1 VKRREAAHFMTPDE
15 LQDFLAE
22 RQVNFER
29 EEIQNGFLFRCES
42 GEKFAAYTTG
52 RVVCQGKPTEL
63 SKAVKEWKKPA
74 KAAHVIEPSKQAALG
89 PDKRVF
95 IVYGHDIVARDALEL
110 VLRRMGLEP
119 IVLENLPAAG
129 DTVIE
134 KLEHYLKEHGN
145 VGFACVLL
153 TPDDEGHQS
162 GKPEEKKYRARQNVI
177 LELGMVLA
185 RLGRQRVAILTKES
199 VEHPS
204 DIAGLI
210 YRPFKE
216 RVEEV
221 KAKLYKDLEAA
232 GYKPD
237 TAGL

>member
-1 VKRREAAHFMTPDE
+1 MTMEE
-15 LQDFLAE
+15 LRDFLIQRRIGFSE
-22 RQVNFER
+22 K
-29 EEIQNGFLFRCES
+29 EILNGTQFKCEG
-42 GEKFAAYTTG
+42 GEIFVVYGTG
-52 RVVCQGKPTEL
+52 TISCQGKPSEL
-63 SKAVKEWKKPA
+63 SKAVKAYRPSKAARAAPA
-74 KAAHVIEPSKQAALG
+74 KPVEAIGG

-95 IVYGHDIVARDALEL
+95 IVYGHDTVARDALEL

-119 IVLENLPAAG
+119 IVLASLPASG
-129 DTVIE
+129 DTIIE

-153 TPDDEGHQS
+153 TPDDQGHRA
-162 GKPEEKKYRARQNVI
+162 GKLEEIKYRARQNVI

-185 RLGRQRVAILTKES
+185 RLGRGRVAILTKES

-210 YRPFKE
+210 YRSFKE

-221 KAKLYKDLEAA
+221 SGALFKDLEAA
-232 GYKPD
+232 GYRPD
-237 TAGL
+237 SKGL

>member
-1 VKRREAAHFMTPDE
+1 MTADE
-15 LQDFLAE
+15 LREFLNE
-22 RQVNFER
+22 RGIGYSETEVSH
-29 EEIQNGFLFRCES
+29 GM
-42 GEKFAAYTTG
+42 KFKCDDGAIFVAYNTG
-52 RVVCQGKPTEL
+52 TVACQGKPTEL
-63 SKAVKEWKKPA
+63 SKAVKGWKKPA
-74 KAAHVIEPSKQAALG
+74 KVKVTASSAAPAKGVQ

-95 IVYGHDIVARDALEL
+95 IVYGHDTAARDGLEL

-119 IVLENLPAAG
+119 IVLDNLPAAG
-129 DTVIE
+129 DTIIE
-134 KLEHYLKEHGN
+134 KLEHYLAEHGN

-153 TPDDEGHQS
+153 TPDDEGHKV
-162 GKPEEKKYRARQNVI
+162 GKAEEKKHRARQNVI

-185 RLGRQRVAILTKES
+185 RLGRRRVAILTKES

-221 KAKLYKDLEAA
+221 RAALFKDLEQA

-237 TAGL
+237 TKGL